1 MIADSCN
8 IKAIIGL
15 ATAAAT
21 PPAAAAASSQQP
33 AASFRALFAALVRYM
48 QRGRPKGRPPLDIC

>member
-8 IKAIIGL
+8 IKAIIYYRA

-33 AASFRALFAALVRYM
+33 AASFRALFAAFGKIYA
-48 QRGRPKGRPPLDIC
+48 KGAA